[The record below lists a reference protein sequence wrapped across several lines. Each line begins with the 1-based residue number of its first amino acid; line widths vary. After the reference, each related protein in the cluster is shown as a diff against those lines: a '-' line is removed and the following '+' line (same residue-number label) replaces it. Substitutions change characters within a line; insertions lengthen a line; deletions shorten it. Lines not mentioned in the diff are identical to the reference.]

1 MLFDF
6 AYMLKNKLIM
16 RQIFYP
22 IKSVLLVSLLSFFV
36 ACSDDDVTPTPQP
49 TPEPVP
55 MASVAPLVEFTALSN
70 DNKILYFNA
79 RNLQSVIKTLT
90 ISGLQAG
97 ENIISIDYR
106 PATGQLYGLGS
117 SSRLYIINENSGLAS
132 PLGTAPFTPQLA
144 GTSSSI
150 DFNPTV
156 DRIRLVSNSGQN
168 LRLHPEL
175 GTVAATDVA
184 INGVASAKIGAI
196 AYTNSVAG
204 STATQL
210 YDIDYTSDKL
220 FLQNPP
226 NDGALVEVGALD
238 VDFEGTGGFDI
249 LPDSN
254 YAMAVNNKSNESRLY
269 TISLATGKA
278 LWIGTFTQQIIE
290 VAFKT
295 KPIAYATS
303 SSNMLY
309 RINPVSGTSNSVAL
323 VGMSAGEQ
331 VVGLDFRPANGA
343 LYAVTNQSR
352 MLTIN
357 TASGAVTAI
366 GTGISPAL
374 SGTNFGFDFNP
385 TVDRIRLVSDSG
397 QNLRLHPDTG
407 AIAATDINLNPGTPS
422 VSAAAYTNNFASST
436 ATQLFVIDTAN
447 NNLYLQNPPN
457 NGTLVLV
464 GSLGVTASAMNGFD
478 IGGNSNQAYAILNVN
493 NVQAVYKI
501 NTATGAASKVVDF
514 SPNVTAMA
522 VGLGF

>member
-1 MLFDF
+1 
-6 AYMLKNKLIM
+6 M

-22 IKSVLLVSLLSFFV
+22 IKSVLLVSLLTFFV
-36 ACSDDDVTPTPQP
+36 ACSDDEVTQAPQP
-49 TPEPVP
+49 APEPIP
-55 MASVAPLVEFTALSN
+55 MPSVAPLVEFTALSN
-70 DNKILYFNA
+70 DNKIVYYNA
-79 RNLQSVIKTLT
+79 RNLQSAIRTLT
-90 ISGLQAG
+90 LSGLQAN
-97 ENIISIDYR
+97 EKIISIDYR

-117 SSRLYIINENSGLAS
+117 SSRLYIINETSGLAT
-132 PLGTAPFTPQLA
+132 PLGTAPFTPQLE
-144 GTSSSI
+144 GTSSAI

-156 DRIRLVSNSGQN
+156 DRVRLVSNNGQN

-175 GTVAATDVA
+175 GTVVATDGA
-184 INGVASAKIGAI
+184 INGVTNAKVEAI
-196 AYTNSVAG
+196 AYTNSFAG
-204 STATQL
+204 TSTTQL
-210 YDIDYTSDKL
+210 YDIDYTTDKL
-220 FLQNPP
+220 YIQNPP
-226 NDGALVEVGALD
+226 NNGTLAEVGALD
-238 VDFEGTGGFDI
+238 VDFDGAGGFDI

-254 YAMAVNNKSNESRLY
+254 YAMAVNNKNNESRLY
-269 TISLATGKA
+269 TISLETGKA
-278 LWIGTFTQQIIE
+278 LWIGTFNQQIVE

-309 RINPVSGTSNSVAL
+309 RLNPNSGTSNSVAL
-323 VGMSAGEQ
+323 TGMNAGEQ

-357 TASGAVTAI
+357 TASGAVTPI

-374 SGTNFGFDFNP
+374 TGTNFGFDFNP

-407 AIAATDINLNPGTPS
+407 AIVATDLNLNPGTPS
-422 VSAAAYTNNFASST
+422 VSAAAYTNNFALST

-493 NVQAVYKI
+493 NVQGVYKI
-501 NTATGAASKVVDF
+501 NIATGAATKVVDF

>member
-1 MLFDF
+1 
-6 AYMLKNKLIM
+6 M

-22 IKSVLLVSLLSFFV
+22 IKSVLLVSLLTFFV
-36 ACSDDDVTPTPQP
+36 ACSDDDVTQTTQP
-49 TPEPVP
+49 APMPVP
-55 MASVAPLVEFTALSN
+55 MPSVAPLVEFTALSN
-70 DNKILYFNA
+70 DNKIVYYNA
-79 RNLQSVIKTLT
+79 RNLQSAIRTLT
-90 ISGLQAG
+90 LSGLQTN
-97 ENIISIDYR
+97 EKIISIDYR

-117 SSRLYIINENSGLAS
+117 SSRLYIINETSGLATS
-132 PLGTAPFTPQLA
+132 LGTAPFTPQLE
-144 GTSSSI
+144 GTSSAI

-156 DRIRLVSNSGQN
+156 DRVRLVSNNGQN

-175 GTVAATDVA
+175 GTVVATDGA
-184 INGVASAKIGAI
+184 INGVTNPKVQGI
-196 AYTNSVAG
+196 AYTNSFAG
-204 STATQL
+204 TSTTQL
-210 YDIDYTSDKL
+210 YDIDYTTDKL
-220 FLQNPP
+220 YIQNPP
-226 NDGALVEVGALD
+226 NNGTLAEVGALD

-254 YAMAVNNKSNESRLY
+254 YAMAVNNKNNESRLY
-269 TISLATGKA
+269 TISLETGKA
-278 LWIGTFTQQIIE
+278 LWIGTFNQQIVE

-309 RINPVSGTSNSVAL
+309 RLNPTSGTSNSVAL
-323 VGMSAGEQ
+323 TGMNAGEQ

-407 AIAATDINLNPGTPS
+407 AIAATDLNLNPGTPS

-493 NVQAVYKI
+493 NVQGVYKI
-501 NTATGAASKVVDF
+501 NIATGAATKVVDF